1 MRCGRSVFRSSNTR
15 QKRSWIR
22 MAVLNPDH
30 LLDQA
35 ERLTTLPGGGG
46 APRQADLRRAI
57 SSAYY
62 GVFHAVLTE
71 AADSFVGKTQRHTP
85 RYELVYRS
93 INHGSLRSICEDVVK
108 TTIPAKFSKYEPRGG
123 FGPDLKALATAVIEL
138 QEKRHAADYDPLFRA
153 RRSDA
158 VLAVATGRT
167 ALVRLSSSSSTR
179 RKAFLSLVV
188 FSPR

>member
-1 MRCGRSVFRSSNTR
+1 
-15 QKRSWIR
+15 
-22 MAVLNPDH
+22 MAILNPDH

-35 ERLTTLPGGGG
+35 QSLTTPPGGGG

-71 AADSFVGKTQRHTP
+71 AADSFVGRTQRHTP

-93 INHGSLRSICEDVVK
+93 INHRSLRSICEDVVK
-108 TTIPAKFSKYEPRGG
+108 TKLPAKFSKYEPKGG
-123 FGPDLKALATAVIEL
+123 FGPDLIALATAVIEL
-138 QEKRHAADYDPLFRA
+138 QEKRHLADYDPLFSVK
-153 RRSDA
+153 RSDA
-158 VLAVATGRT
+158 VLAVKTGRT
-167 ALVRLSSSSSTR
+167 ALVRFKSANRTR

>member
-1 MRCGRSVFRSSNTR
+1 MT
-15 QKRSWIR
+15 
-22 MAVLNPDH
+22 VLNPDH

-35 ERLTTLPGGGG
+35 ERLTAPPAGGG

-62 GVFHAVLTE
+62 GVFHAILTE
-71 AADSFVGKTQRHTP
+71 AADSFVGKTNRHTP

-93 INHGSLRSICEDVVK
+93 INHRSLRSICGEVVK
-108 TTIPAKFSKYEPRGG
+108 DTISAKFSKYEPRGG
-123 FGPDLKALATAVIEL
+123 FGPDLKSLATAVIDL

-153 RRSDA
+153 RMSDA

-167 ALVRLSSSSSTR
+167 ALDRLWSSGSTR
-179 RKAFLSLVV
+179 RKAFVSLVV